1 MKGGINPGNIHSLW
15 IWDSWIVNTVLG
27 HGSVNVRYYFSDN
40 ISTANLY
47 NNINSSIVFSA
58 VWNELAYIISL
69 EFSGNQE
76 LFQALYFTTLL
87 LKTMNFLLTIYS
99 SELNSKKKQICCNW
113 NLLNWYKTLWK
124 EKMKTNITNLHMVF
138 IYIFSFFEKF
148 ENDICKESVNVV
160 VPYFIW
166 LIQHP
171 WKMERSLL
179 ICYVEQSGDMHVLD
193 NESCTS
199 KFVKLQQ
206 NLKRMLLLIS

>member
-1 MKGGINPGNIHSLW
+1 MKGGINPGNIYSLW
-15 IWDSWIVNTVLG
+15 IWDSWIVNPVLG

-69 EFSGNQE
+69 EFSGNQG
-76 LFQALYFTTLL
+76 LFRALYFTTLL
-87 LKTMNFLLTIYS
+87 LKTMNFMLTIYS
-99 SELNSKKKQICCNW
+99 SELNSKNTNMLQFETFWIGIKHLERRKWKLI
-113 NLLNWYKTLWK
+113 LLIYIWFL
-124 EKMKTNITNLHMVF
+124 
-138 IYIFSFFEKF
+138 YIFSFFEKS
-148 ENDICKESVNVV
+148 ENDMCKESVNVEV
-160 VPYFIW
+160 LYFIW

-171 WKMERSLL
+171 WKMVRSLP